1 MKRNSLV
8 LAIISLLVLSIV
20 AACGKQKTVQLE
32 EKK

>member
-20 AACGKQKTVQLE
+20 AACGNDEVRLTERK
-32 EKK
+32 